1 MCRTDHLISFK
12 GTVPKV
18 IRLLRDTDFSPTFPP
33 LTGQSPSGLH
43 FLAGRIIKKP
53 GLYMDYLFSSF
64 FSPPL
69 QNSLLSKYT
78 VLFYVQA
85 SASRLKGPM
94 LVHLQGQKTRH
105 GPRTNASP
113 VCCEGL

>member
-1 MCRTDHLISFK
+1 MISFK
-12 GTVPKV
+12 GTVPKG
-18 IRLLRDTDFSPTFPP
+18 IRLLRETDFSPTFPP
-33 LTGQSPSGLH
+33 LTVQSPSGLH
-43 FLAGRIIKKP
+43 FLAGRIIKKT
-53 GLYMDYLFSSF
+53 GLYMAYLFSSF

-69 QNSLLSKYT
+69 QSLVLSKYI

-94 LVHLQGQKTRH
+94 LVHLQGQKTGH

-113 VCCEGL
+113 ESAVRGCDLND

>member
-1 MCRTDHLISFK
+1 
-12 GTVPKV
+12 
-18 IRLLRDTDFSPTFPP
+18 
-33 LTGQSPSGLH
+33 
-43 FLAGRIIKKP
+43 
-53 GLYMDYLFSSF
+53 MDYLFSSF

-105 GPRTNASP
+105 DPRLMHHQSAVT
-113 VCCEGL
+113 